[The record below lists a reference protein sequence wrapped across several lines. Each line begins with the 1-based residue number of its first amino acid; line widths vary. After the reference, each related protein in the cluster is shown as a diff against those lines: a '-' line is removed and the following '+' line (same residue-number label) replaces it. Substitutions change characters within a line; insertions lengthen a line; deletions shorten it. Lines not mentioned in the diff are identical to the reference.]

1 MNSLEKTE
9 SRNSL
14 LKSGLFSTFGVPRKR
29 SGLDEKPPQG
39 GTPSRSLSTVKRWLH
54 EPLLHFLL
62 IGLVLFG
69 VYAYLNRGRTGTQ
82 SPRQIVLSLDE
93 LQTMTAYFQSQW
105 HRPPTAQEFQALVED
120 KIKEEV
126 LYREGLV
133 MGLDKDDTI
142 VKRRMA
148 QKVQFL
154 AEDVATAH
162 EPSTAELKAWFEKNT
177 DKFALPSRYSFRH
190 IYFSP
195 DKRGK
200 NAHEDAAQALARIA
214 GQPEDSGLITQV
226 ADRFM
231 FQDYY
236 GDRTPSAIAKE
247 FGPQFA
253 VALEKLKPGSWQ
265 GPIESGFG
273 WHLVFVDTV
282 IPGRVPAFEEVES
295 EVKTAWLGEQKAQA
309 REKAYK
315 SLRSKYTVLLPA
327 PPDKQTASAPAA
339 PPKTE
344 IPTTSGEGL

>member
-1 MNSLEKTE
+1 MFLFKSNSRLLVNEPPVMNETRRATAH
-9 SRNSL
+9 SRL
-14 LKSGLFSTFGVPRKR
+14 RPFFSI
-29 SGLDEKPPQG
+29 L
-39 GTPSRSLSTVKRWLH
+39 KRWLR
-54 EPLLHFLL
+54 EPLLHFVL
-62 IGLVLFG
+62 IGLLLFG
-69 VYAYLNRGRTGTQ
+69 FYAYRNRGRSVVK
-82 SPRQIVLSLDE
+82 SPTQIVLSLDE
-93 LQTMTAYFQSQW
+93 LATMEMYFESQW
-105 HRPPTAQEFQALVED
+105 HRRPTPQEFQAMVED
-120 KIKEEV
+120 KVKEEV

-162 EPSTAELKAWFEKNT
+162 EPATAELKAWFEKNT

-214 GQPEDSGLITQV
+214 GQPEDSPLITPV

-236 GDRTPSAIAKE
+236 GDRTPSAVAKE

-253 VALEKLKPGSWQ
+253 VALEKLKTGSWQ

-282 IPGRVPAFEEVES
+282 IPGRVPAFDEVES

-327 PPDKQTASAPAA
+327 PPDKQTASAPAL